1 MVSIMMK
8 VLGSLFRLLCSLLV
22 LVSAALYV
30 QAPANPDVD
39 TFVGLISAENVTALF
54 TSVNW
59 VSITAA
65 VLVVAAVLRLLPIV
79 WNMAFCA
86 SLILV
91 THFALYLVFGAGVAL
106 PESLQNNE
114 AVAEFCNLPQT
125 YQVPAL
131 LVALVFA
138 LGWLASNAAFRIAFC
153 TLLCYGL
160 WYLCA
165 VLFHMCVGMW
175 AEKPLL
181 DGGQEIVTFLQEH
194 TWVSAALPGVFFLV
208 YTLLMSFFDSFPTSA
223 PMKKEADETA
233 EEPAEKTDMKP
244 AADPTKKAVT
254 APLGKPTPTRP
265 IGVAK
270 PTVTRPIG
278 KPKPAALKKPA
289 TTAAPAAAPV
299 KTEAPAVPA
308 KPVEPTKPE
317 APAAPAPK
325 AEETPKAEEAPK
337 PEVKAEA
344 KPTETADKPATEAAK
359 AEEKSEPKPADTP
372 EVPAAPAAES
382 KPETPAADKPTETPA
397 EKPADTTKA
406 E

>member
-22 LVSAALYV
+22 LISAALYV
-30 QAPANPDVD
+30 QAPGNPDVD
-39 TFVGLISAENVTALF
+39 TFVGLISTENVTALF

-65 VLVVAAVLRLLPIV
+65 VLVVGAVLRLLPIV

-114 AVAEFCNLPQT
+114 AVLEFCNLPQT

-131 LVALVFA
+131 LVAVVFA

-208 YTLLMSFFDSFPTSA
+208 YTLLMSFFDSFPASA
-223 PMKKEADETA
+223 PKKKETEETT
-233 EEPAEKTDMKP
+233 EEPTEKVDMKP
-244 AADPTKKAVT
+244 AAEPTKKAVT

-289 TTAAPAAAPV
+289 TAAAPAAAP
-299 KTEAPAVPA
+299 A
-308 KPVEPTKPE
+308 KPVEPAKPE

-325 AEETPKAEEAPK
+325 AEETPKEEDTPK
-337 PEVKAEA
+337 PEEKTEVKPA
-344 KPTETADKPATEAAK
+344 ETADKPAPEAPK
-359 AEEKSEPKPADTP
+359 AEEKPAAPAEAT
-372 EVPAAPAAES
+372 AAPAAEP
-382 KPETPAADKPTETPA
+382 KAEEKPA
-397 EKPADTTKA
+397 EKPADTPKA

>member
-22 LVSAALYV
+22 LVAAALYV
-30 QAPANPDVD
+30 QAPGNPDVD
-39 TFVGLISAENVTALF
+39 TFVGLFSVESITALF
-54 TSVNW
+54 STVNW

-125 YQVPAL
+125 FQVPAL
-131 LVALVFA
+131 LVAAVFA

-175 AEKPLL
+175 AEKPLV
-181 DGGQEIVTFLQEH
+181 DGGQEIITFLQEH
-194 TWVSAALPGVFFLV
+194 AWVSAALPGVFFLV
-208 YTLLMSFFDSFPTSA
+208 YTLLMSFFDSFPASA
-223 PMKKEADETA
+223 PKKKDTDETA
-233 EEPAEKTDMKP
+233 EAPTEKVDMKP

-289 TTAAPAAAPV
+289 TTTAPAAAPT
-299 KTEAPAVPA
+299 KPEAPAVPA
-308 KPVEPTKPE
+308 KPVEPAKPA
-317 APAAPAPK
+317 APAAPDAPAPK
-325 AEETPKAEEAPK
+325 AEENPKEEEAPKAEVKTEAKPAETPDKPAPEAPKAEEQPADPA
-337 PEVKAEA
+337 AEA
-344 KPTETADKPATEAAK
+344 KVE
-359 AEEKSEPKPADTP
+359 
-372 EVPAAPAAES
+372 
-382 KPETPAADKPTETPA
+382 ETPA
-397 EKPADTTKA
+397 EKPADTPKA

>member
-22 LVSAALYV
+22 LISAALYV
-30 QAPANPDVD
+30 QAPGNPDVD
-39 TFVGLISAENVTALF
+39 TFVGLISTENVTALF

-65 VLVVAAVLRLLPIV
+65 VLVVGAVLRLLPIV

-131 LVALVFA
+131 LVAVVFA

-208 YTLLMSFFDSFPTSA
+208 YTLLMSFFDSFPASA
-223 PMKKEADETA
+223 PKKKETEETE
-233 EEPAEKTDMKP
+233 EEPTKKEDMKP

-289 TTAAPAAAPV
+289 TAAAPAAAPA
-299 KTEAPAVPA
+299 KAEAPVAPA
-308 KPVEPTKPE
+308 KPVEPAKPE

-325 AEETPKAEEAPK
+325 AEETPKAEESPK
-337 PEVKAEA
+337 PEVKTEA
-344 KPTETADKPATEAAK
+344 KPAETADKPAPEAPK
-359 AEEKSEPKPADTP
+359 AEEKPAAPD
-372 EVPAAPAAES
+372 EAPAAPAAET
-382 KPETPAADKPTETPA
+382 KAEETPA
-397 EKPADTTKA
+397 EKPSETPKA

>member
-22 LVSAALYV
+22 LISAALYV
-30 QAPANPDVD
+30 QAPGNPDVD
-39 TFVGLISAENVTALF
+39 TFVGLISTENVTALF

-65 VLVVAAVLRLLPIV
+65 VLVVGAVLRLLPIV

-131 LVALVFA
+131 LVAVVFA

-175 AEKPLL
+175 AERPLL

-208 YTLLMSFFDSFPTSA
+208 YTLLMSFFDSFPAYA
-223 PMKKEADETA
+223 PKKKETEETA
-233 EEPAEKTDMKP
+233 EEPTEKVDMKP

-254 APLGKPTPTRP
+254 APLGKPSPTRP

-270 PTVTRPIG
+270 PMATRPIG
-278 KPKPAALKKPA
+278 KPQPAAMKKPA
-289 TTAAPAAAPV
+289 TTAAPAAAPA
-299 KTEAPAVPA
+299 KPEAPVTPA
-308 KPVEPTKPE
+308 KPVEPAKPE

-325 AEETPKAEEAPK
+325 AEETPKAEESPK
-337 PEVKAEA
+337 PEVKTES
-344 KPTETADKPATEAAK
+344 KPAETADKPAPEAPK
-359 AEEKSEPKPADTP
+359 AEEKPAAPAET
-372 EVPAAPAAES
+372 PAAPAAEP
-382 KPETPAADKPTETPA
+382 KAEEKPA
-397 EKPADTTKA
+397 EKPSETPKA